1 MMNAQLPQETCIIV
15 GASHGGVN
23 LAFALRKEGYT
34 GRIQIIDTDERVP
47 YHRPP
52 LSKKH
57 LISDEPAGQLLKPL
71 QAYEKADID
80 LQLGVTVVDVDP
92 SEKTVTLDDGTSHVY
107 TQLVLATGAQPIIP
121 PISGVASAA
130 HLYTLRTANDAQ
142 AIAQAFNTCQQKRV
156 VVIGGGYVG
165 LEAAASLRQCGAQVT
180 VLERESRLLARVTA
194 PDMSDYFYRLHQE
207 NGVAVFN
214 AKNVSE
220 IQTHNNENLVI
231 CSDGS
236 QYPADI
242 IVVGVG
248 VRVNTHLAEKAGLK
262 IDNGIAV
269 DANNQTSDDSIY
281 AIGDCCAQF
290 NTHYQRWLRL
300 ESVQNALEQA
310 KVVAAVICAK
320 TPKVNAIPW
329 FWSDQY
335 AVKLQMVGLSQGY
348 DKVVVRHERDNPQS
362 FSVWYFNGDELLS
375 VDAVNHAKAYV
386 LGTKFITQR
395 QRVNISKLQDSS
407 LALSS
412 DLVVQV

>member
-1 MMNAQLPQETCIIV
+1 
-15 GASHGGVN
+15 
-23 LAFALRKEGYT
+23 
-34 GRIQIIDTDERVP
+34 
-47 YHRPP
+47 
-52 LSKKH
+52 
-57 LISDEPAGQLLKPL
+57 
-71 QAYEKADID
+71 
-80 LQLGVTVVDVDP
+80 
-92 SEKTVTLDDGTSHVY
+92 
-107 TQLVLATGAQPIIP
+107 
-121 PISGVASAA
+121 
-130 HLYTLRTANDAQ
+130 
-142 AIAQAFNTCQQKRV
+142 
-156 VVIGGGYVG
+156 
-165 LEAAASLRQCGAQVT
+165 AAASLRQCGAQVT

-329 FWSDQY
+329 
-335 AVKLQMVGLSQGY
+335 
-348 DKVVVRHERDNPQS
+348 
-362 FSVWYFNGDELLS
+362 
-375 VDAVNHAKAYV
+375 
-386 LGTKFITQR
+386 
-395 QRVNISKLQDSS
+395 
-407 LALSS
+407 
-412 DLVVQV
+412 